1 MARQAKIISGDDA
14 VRAEASIAELE
25 RTVKFLVTDY
35 TVEFLAGKVRD
46 EEYYIPEYQREF
58 SWNDDAQSRFVESL
72 LMGLPIPFLFLW
84 QANDGRLEIVDGS
97 QRLRTIV
104 RFMDDG
110 LALKNLKL
118 LPLVEG
124 FRFSNLDRSRQRKLS
139 NQTLRG
145 IVLDTS
151 VSEATRTEMFNRI
164 NTGGTKLN
172 DAEVRRGS
180 LPGPFTDLIMELS
193 TDERFVALTPVSA
206 KAVREREREELL
218 VRFFTYLE
226 RLEVVGGELDLPG
239 WRDRPREF
247 IWDFVKTANAEATA
261 DLEYINR
268 LRTEFDRTMRFVEA
282 AFPNGFRKS
291 PTGSQVPRVRFEAI
305 AVGSALALRANE
317 ELLNPPIEPV
327 DWADGD
333 EFSEVTTSDAA
344 NVKSKLLRRISYV
357 FVRLSE

>member
-1 MARQAKIISGDDA
+1 MARRPKIIGVDDA
-14 VRAEASIAELE
+14 TRAEAAIAELE

-35 TVEFLAGKVRD
+35 TVEFLAGKVRE
-46 EEYYIPEYQREF
+46 EEYYVPEYQRELTW
-58 SWNDDAQSRFVESL
+58 SDDAQSRFIESL

-84 QANDGRLEIVDGS
+84 QAEDGRLEIVDGS

-110 LALKNLKL
+110 FSLKNLKL
-118 LPLVEG
+118 LPQAEG
-124 FRFSNLDRSRQRKLS
+124 FRFSNLDRSRRRKFS

-151 VSEATRTEMFNRI
+151 VSEVTRTEMFNRI

-180 LPGPFTDLIMELS
+180 LPGPFTDLVMELS
-193 TDERFVALTPVSA
+193 GDQRFIALTPVSA

-226 RLEVVGGELDLPG
+226 LLDVEDDQLDLPG

-247 IWDFVKTANAEATA
+247 IWEFVKSANEAA
-261 DLEYINR
+261 ANNPNFIQR
-268 LRTEFDRTMRFVEA
+268 LRDEFESMILFVNE

-291 PTGSQVPRVRFEAI
+291 PTANQVPRVRFEAI
-305 AVGSALALRANE
+305 AVGSALAIRTDPTLIE
-317 ELLNPPIEPV
+317 DPITEV
-327 DWADGD
+327 DWADSD

-357 FVRLSE
+357 FSRLTE

>member
-1 MARQAKIISGDDA
+1 MAGRFKIISSEDA
-14 VRAEASIAELE
+14 QLAETAIAELE

-35 TVEFLAGKVRD
+35 TVEFLAGKVRE
-46 EEYYIPEYQREF
+46 EEYYVPEYQRELT
-58 SWNDDAQSRFVESL
+58 WNDDAQSRFIESL

-84 QANDGRLEIVDGS
+84 QAEDGRLEIVDGS

-104 RFMDDG
+104 RFMDDDF
-110 LALKNLKL
+110 ALKNLKL
-118 LPLVEG
+118 LPQAEG
-124 FRFSNLDRSRQRKLS
+124 FRFSNLDRSRRRKFS

-193 TDERFVALTPVSA
+193 SDESFVELTPISA

-226 RLEVVGGELDLPG
+226 LLEVNGDELDLPG
-239 WRDRPREF
+239 WKDRPREF
-247 IWDFVKTANAEATA
+247 IWDFVKVANETAAA
-261 DLEYINR
+261 DPTYVPR
-268 LRTEFDRTMRFVEA
+268 LRAEFDSTMTFVDA

-291 PTGSQVPRVRFEAI
+291 PTGNQVPRVRFEAI
-305 AVGSALALRANE
+305 AVGSALAIRADPDLTNA
-317 ELLNPPIEPV
+317 PV
-327 DWADGD
+327 DQVAWADSH

-344 NVKSKLLRRISYV
+344 NVKSKLLGRISYV
-357 FVRLSE
+357 LSRLTE